1 MAFYLFKLVRRKIR
15 ESKAKDAI
23 PNTKDTEMVEPYLI
37 PQAAVGQEQQQTSVR
52 HELEHGTSDTT
63 THSNSHVKAFSD
75 ETDARHKEEARRRNV
90 RQWKLMLGLA
100 LPNFLAAVDV
110 TIVAPAIPLISSHFN
125 RLSGSFNWIVAA
137 YTLTFTTFVPASGQL
152 ADIYGRHFAL
162 QFEMFWILIGSVL
175 CATAQSWG
183 MLLLGRAL
191 QGLGSAGIM
200 SLSRII
206 LSDGAMLA
214 ETATNNS
221 IISLISGV
229 SYAIGP
235 VIGGYIAD
243 AGWRYVFVLPVG
255 VAVLAMVMIFL
266 LMRKELV
273 QGRVTAKAGESRRL
287 GYISGLR
294 IIDWP
299 GMIMFILGIGLII
312 LAIQWGGTSYAWSDA
327 ATVAPLVIG
336 AILCIGFFVYEYLLG
351 PDRVVARIFPK
362 QIPMIP
368 STLFRKKDTSLL
380 MIVNF
385 SAGISLVSAFYFIS
399 YYWQLA
405 EGYSPSKAGTQL
417 LYFTPGLGVGVYLA
431 SFLCRVWPRQT
442 FFPLLWGSIVEG
454 VGLSLLAYSV
464 SIRDT
469 TMVKV
474 FLGVSG
480 AGTGLRFMPVV
491 LHAAGIW
498 STRIPS
504 MQSLLSFM
512 LPLGETIGISM
523 MGAVFSNKLNTG
535 LRDIASRTKGLNLPS
550 SGPPSFAVLNSLPA
564 ATQMEVQ
571 NAASKAVMWSLISVL
586 PFVGLSIVA
595 SVLLG
600 NVWIGKP
607 AEKAKDDKP
616 ARAEEKGQ
624 VMYGL
629 YIPALITGTLAGQK
643 RELEASLD
651 REDEVRSERSADV
664 EAVAQPM
671 TAHIGVRQPWV

>member
-75 ETDARHKEEARRRNV
+75 ETDARHKEEAR
-90 RQWKLMLGLA
+90 
-100 LPNFLAAVDV
+100 
-110 TIVAPAIPLISSHFN
+110 
-125 RLSGSFNWIVAA
+125 SFNWIVAA

-206 LSDGAMLA
+206 LSDGATLA

-229 SYAIGP
+229 RYVGTNNPHVDYAIGP